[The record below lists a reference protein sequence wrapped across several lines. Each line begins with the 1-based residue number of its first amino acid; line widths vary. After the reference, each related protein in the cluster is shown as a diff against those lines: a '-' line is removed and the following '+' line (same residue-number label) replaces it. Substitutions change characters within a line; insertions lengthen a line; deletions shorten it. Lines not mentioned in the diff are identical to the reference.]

1 MNTDYKK
8 TTAIK
13 SLENMTRKT
22 VEQNTTEETRFQHN
36 ARDMETKYKKEL
48 ESLQVNIDTLD
59 HWLTEKNTFQA
70 KKEKLK
76 EEIASLTEQLKSDK
90 KEGMIR
96 INEAEFEKIKD
107 VKKLTEEMDFKVK
120 ETQANLMALNDEQL

>member
-1 MNTDYKK
+1 MK
-8 TTAIK
+8 T
-13 SLENMTRKT
+13 
-22 VEQNTTEETRFQHN
+22 
-36 ARDMETKYKKEL
+36 
-48 ESLQVNIDTLD
+48 
-59 HWLTEKNTFQA
+59 
-70 KKEKLK
+70 
-76 EEIASLTEQLKSDK
+76 DK